1 MQRLLRLPQVME
13 RTLLGRS
20 TIYEMMEAGAFPK
33 PVKLNVRTN
42 AWVESEID
50 EWVAERIS
58 AR

>member
-1 MQRLLRLPQVME
+1 MQRLLKLPQVMQ

-50 EWVAERIS
+50 EWVVERIS